1 MGTIAVVAKETLDAK
16 NLASLMYCFRDSLQE
31 HKESLNSL
39 NVYPVPDGDTGS
51 NMAATLNSVVSEI
64 ESLEENLELENII
77 DAISHGSLMGA
88 RGNSGVIISQILR
101 GFVSKIKNASRK
113 TIDANLFSE
122 ALSEAASA
130 AYEAVGNPVEG
141 TILTVVRETAEAAE
155 KAASE
160 KLSLLP
166 LAEIAREAAKRS
178 LDSTPEL
185 LPVLARAGV
194 VDAGGSGFLLMLDS
208 LLHIID
214 DRPMPEPEVVTAS
227 VDSLIL
233 DVHDETSNS
242 GTRYEVMYFLDAPD
256 DLIPD
261 FKKAWSEIGD
271 SIVVVGGENI
281 WNCHVHTNNIGAA
294 VEAGIS
300 IGKPYEIRVTDL
312 FEEIAGNYHDHDIA
326 DPVGCSVIAVA
337 NGDGIGEI
345 FRSLGATRIV
355 NGGQSMNPS
364 TADLLEAAEAT
375 ASEHVIILPNNSNIV
390 AVAEQVDSQTS
401 KTVRV
406 VGTHTVTEGFA
417 SLLGYD
423 PEATSDKN
431 QTGMLQASQMVE
443 SGEITTAVRNSTSE
457 IGEIK
462 KGNFL
467 GLQKGKVTVVA
478 ETIVEAT
485 NNLLKEMIRKNMF
498 SKWTEKEKEILL
510 MKRGRYVE
518 YYLLYDRGTKF
529 GLNSGGNSEAI
540 LMSMPPT
547 AEWE

>member
-1 MGTIAVVAKETLDAK
+1 MTTIAVVAKETLDAK

-51 NMAATLNSVVSEI
+51 NMAATLNAVVSEI
-64 ESLEENLELENII
+64 ESLEENIEMEKII
-77 DAISHGSLMGA
+77 NAISHGSLMGA

-101 GFVSKIKNASRK
+101 GFVAKIKTAGLE
-113 TIDANLFSE
+113 TIDAGLFSE
-122 ALSEAASA
+122 ALSESASA

-141 TILTVVRETAEAAE
+141 TILTVVREAAEATE
-155 KAASE
+155 KAVPS
-160 KLSLLP
+160 KFDLLSLG
-166 LAEIAREAAKRS
+166 EIAREAAKHS

-208 LLHIID
+208 LLHVID
-214 DRPMPEPEVVTAS
+214 GRPMPEPEVVTVS
-227 VDSLIL
+227 VDSLVL
-233 DVHDETSNS
+233 DVHDDMSS
-242 GTRYEVMYFLDAPD
+242 SATRYEVMYFLEAPD

-300 IGKPYEIRVTDL
+300 VGKPYEIRVTDL
-312 FEEIAGNYHDHDIA
+312 FEEIADNHYDHDIA

-337 NGDGIGEI
+337 NGAGIGEI

-355 NGGQSMNPS
+355 SGGQSMNPS

-390 AVAEQVDSQTS
+390 AVAEQVNSQTS

-406 VGTHTVTEGFA
+406 VETHTVTEGFA

-423 PEATSDKN
+423 PEATSEKN
-431 QTGMLQASQMVE
+431 QTGMSEASQMVE
-443 SGEITTAVRNSTSE
+443 SGEVTTAVRDSTSE

-478 ETIVEAT
+478 ENIVEAAT
-485 NNLLKEMIRKNMF
+485 ALLKKMIIDEHEIVTLISGEDSNEEE
-498 SKWTEKEKEILL
+498 TDEILAWINAEHEDL
-510 MKRGRYVE
+510 EVE
-518 YYLLYDRGTKF
+518 VHEGGQPLYPYYIGI
-529 GLNSGGNSEAI
+529 E
-540 LMSMPPT
+540 
-547 AEWE
+547 

>member
-1 MGTIAVVAKETLDAK
+1 MCTIAVVAKETLDAK

-423 PEATSDKN
+423 PEATSEKN

-443 SGEITTAVRNSTSE
+443 SGEITTAVRDSTSE

-485 NNLLKEMIRKNMF
+485 NNLLKEMISDEHEIVTLVSGEDSNK
-498 SKWTEKEKEILL
+498 KETDEIVAWVNAEYEELE
-510 MKRGRYVE
+510 VE
-518 YYLLYDRGTKF
+518 VHEGGQPLYPYYIGI
-529 GLNSGGNSEAI
+529 E
-540 LMSMPPT
+540 
-547 AEWE
+547 

>member
-1 MGTIAVVAKETLDAK
+1 MALETLDPK
-16 NLASLMYCFRDSLQE
+16 NLANLMHCFRDALQD

-64 ESLEENLELENII
+64 NSLEENPELENII
-77 DAISHGSLMGA
+77 EAISHGSLMGA

-101 GFVSKIKNASRK
+101 GFVSEIKSASRE

-122 ALSEAASA
+122 ALSAAAAA

-155 KAASE
+155 KAVSGE
-160 KLSLLP
+160 SSLLP
-166 LAEIAREAAKRS
+166 VAEIAREAAKRS

-194 VDAGGSGFLLMLDS
+194 VDAGGSGFLLMMDS
-208 LLHIID
+208 LLHVID
-214 DRPMPEPEVVTAS
+214 DRPMPEPEAVTVS
-227 VDSLIL
+227 VDALIL
-233 DVHDETSNS
+233 DVHDETSNN
-242 GTRYEVMYFLDAPD
+242 GTRYEVMYFLEAPD
-256 DLIPD
+256 DSIPD

-300 IGKPYEIRVTDL
+300 VGKPYDIRVTDL
-312 FEEIAGNYHDHDIA
+312 FEEVAENHHDHEIA

-355 NGGQSMNPS
+355 HGGQSMNPS

-423 PEATSDKN
+423 PEATSEKN
-431 QTGMLQASQMVE
+431 QTGMSQASQTVE
-443 SGEITTAVRNSTSE
+443 SGEITTAVRESTSE

-462 KGNFL
+462 KGDFL
-467 GLQKGKVTVVA
+467 GLQKGKVTVIA
-478 ETIVEAT
+478 ATIVEAT
-485 NNLLKEMIRKNMF
+485 NNLLKEMISNEHEIVTLVAGED
-498 SKWTEKEKEILL
+498 SNEKETDEIVAWVNAEYEELE
-510 MKRGRYVE
+510 VE
-518 YYLLYDRGTKF
+518 VHEGGQPLYPYYIGI
-529 GLNSGGNSEAI
+529 E
-540 LMSMPPT
+540 
-547 AEWE
+547 

>member
-1 MGTIAVVAKETLDAK
+1 MGTIAVVVKETLDAK

-166 LAEIAREAAKRS
+166 LAEIAREAANRS

-485 NNLLKEMIRKNMF
+485 NNLLKEMISDEHEIVTLVSGEDSNK
-498 SKWTEKEKEILL
+498 KETDEI
-510 MKRGRYVE
+510 VAWV
-518 YYLLYDRGTKF
+518 
-529 GLNSGGNSEAI
+529 NSEYEELEVEVHEGGQPLYPYYI
-540 LMSMPPT
+540 GI
-547 AEWE
+547 E

>member
-1 MGTIAVVAKETLDAK
+1 MGTIAVMALETLDSK
-16 NLASLMYCFRDSLQE
+16 SLANLMYCFSDALQG

-51 NMAATLNSVVSEI
+51 NMAATLSSVVSEI
-64 ESLEENLELENII
+64 NSLEENPALENII
-77 DAISHGSLMGA
+77 EAISHGSLMGA

-101 GFVSKIKNASRK
+101 GFVSEIKSASK
-113 TIDANLFSE
+113 KDIDATLFSK
-122 ALSEAASA
+122 ALSAAASA

-141 TILTVVRETAEAAE
+141 TILTVVRETAEATE
-155 KAASE
+155 KAVSE
-160 KLSLLP
+160 EHALLQV
-166 LAEIAREAAKRS
+166 AEIAREAAKRS

-214 DRPMPEPEVVTAS
+214 DRLMPEPEVVTVSA
-227 VDSLIL
+227 DSLIL
-233 DVHDETSNS
+233 DTHDDMSNS
-242 GTRYEVMYFLDAPD
+242 GTRYEVMYFLEAPD
-256 DLIPD
+256 DSMPD

-300 IGKPYEIRVTDL
+300 VGKPYDIRVTDL
-312 FEEIAGNYHDHDIA
+312 FEEVAENHHDHDIA

-337 NGDGIGEI
+337 NGDGIGQI
-345 FRSLGATRIV
+345 FRSLGATLIV
-355 NGGQSMNPS
+355 SGGQSMNPS
-364 TADLLEAAEAT
+364 TADLLKAVEAT

-423 PEATSDKN
+423 PEATSEKN
-431 QTGMLQASQMVE
+431 QTGMFQASQMVE
-443 SGEITTAVRNSTSE
+443 SGEITTAVRESKSE

-462 KGNFL
+462 KGDFL
-467 GLQKGKVTVVA
+467 GLQKGKVTVIA
-478 ETIVEAT
+478 ETIVEAAK
-485 NNLLKEMIRKNMF
+485 NLLNEMIDDEHEIVTLVAGEDSN
-498 SKWTEKEKEILL
+498 EKETDQIVAWVSAEHEELE
-510 MKRGRYVE
+510 VE
-518 YYLLYDRGTKF
+518 VHEGGQPLYHYYIGI
-529 GLNSGGNSEAI
+529 E
-540 LMSMPPT
+540 
-547 AEWE
+547 

>member
-155 KAASE
+155 KATSE

-423 PEATSDKN
+423 PEATSEKN

-485 NNLLKEMIRKNMF
+485 NNLLKEMISDEHEIVTLVSGEDSNK
-498 SKWTEKEKEILL
+498 KETDEIVAWVNAEYEELE
-510 MKRGRYVE
+510 VE
-518 YYLLYDRGTKF
+518 VHEGGQPLYPYYIGI
-529 GLNSGGNSEAI
+529 E
-540 LMSMPPT
+540 
-547 AEWE
+547 

>member
-1 MGTIAVVAKETLDAK
+1 MGTIAVVVKETLDAK

-101 GFVSKIKNASRK
+101 GFVSKIKNSSRK

-423 PEATSDKN
+423 PEATSEKN

-485 NNLLKEMIRKNMF
+485 NNLLKEMISDEHEIVTLVSGEDSIK
-498 SKWTEKEKEILL
+498 KETDEIVAWVNAEYEELE
-510 MKRGRYVE
+510 VE
-518 YYLLYDRGTKF
+518 VHEGGQPLYPYYIGI
-529 GLNSGGNSEAI
+529 E
-540 LMSMPPT
+540 
-547 AEWE
+547 

>member
-1 MGTIAVVAKETLDAK
+1 MGTIAVVVKETLDAK

-401 KTVRV
+401 KTVCV

-485 NNLLKEMIRKNMF
+485 NNLLKEMISDEHEIVTLVSGEDSNK
-498 SKWTEKEKEILL
+498 KETDEIVAWVNAEYEELE
-510 MKRGRYVE
+510 VE
-518 YYLLYDRGTKF
+518 VHEGGQPLYPYYIGI
-529 GLNSGGNSEAI
+529 E
-540 LMSMPPT
+540 
-547 AEWE
+547 

>member
-1 MGTIAVVAKETLDAK
+1 MALETLDSK
-16 NLASLMYCFRDSLQE
+16 NLANLMYCFRDALQD

-51 NMAATLNSVVSEI
+51 NMVATLNSVVSEI
-64 ESLEENLELENII
+64 ESLEENPELENII
-77 DAISHGSLMGA
+77 EAISHGSLMGA
-88 RGNSGVIISQILR
+88 RGNSGVIVSQILR

-122 ALSEAASA
+122 ALSAASSA

-160 KLSLLP
+160 ESDLLP
-166 LAEIAREAAKRS
+166 VAEIAREAAKHS

-194 VDAGGSGFLLMLDS
+194 VDAGGSGFLLMMDS
-208 LLHIID
+208 LLHVID
-214 DRPMPEPEVVTAS
+214 DRPMPEPEVVTVS

-242 GTRYEVMYFLDAPD
+242 GTRYEVMYFLEAPD

-300 IGKPYEIRVTDL
+300 VGKPYEIRVTDL
-312 FEEIAGNYHDHDIA
+312 FEEVAENHHDHDVA

-355 NGGQSMNPS
+355 KGGQSMNPS

-390 AVAEQVDSQTS
+390 AVAEQVDLQTS

-431 QTGMLQASQMVE
+431 QTGMSQASQMVE
-443 SGEITTAVRNSTSE
+443 SGEITTAVRESTTE

-462 KGNFL
+462 KGDFL
-467 GLQKGKVTVVA
+467 GLQKGKVTVIA

-485 NNLLKEMIRKNMF
+485 KNLLKEMISDEHEIVTLVTGEDSNQ
-498 SKWTEKEKEILL
+498 KETDEITAWVDAE
-510 MKRGRYVE
+510 YEVIEVE
-518 YYLLYDRGTKF
+518 VHAGGQPLYPYYIGI
-529 GLNSGGNSEAI
+529 E
-540 LMSMPPT
+540 
-547 AEWE
+547 

>member
-1 MGTIAVVAKETLDAK
+1 MALETLDPK
-16 NLASLMYCFRDSLQE
+16 NLANLMHCFRDALQD
-31 HKESLNSL
+31 HKENLNSL

-64 ESLEENLELENII
+64 NSLEENAELENII
-77 DAISHGSLMGA
+77 EAISHGSLMGA

-101 GFVSKIKNASRK
+101 GFVSEIKSASRE

-122 ALSEAASA
+122 ALSAAAAA

-141 TILTVVRETAEAAE
+141 TILTVVRETAEATE
-155 KAASE
+155 KAVSE
-160 KLSLLP
+160 EHAFLQV
-166 LAEIAREAAKRS
+166 AEIAREAAKRS

-214 DRPMPEPEVVTAS
+214 DRLMPEPEVVTVSA
-227 VDSLIL
+227 DSLIL
-233 DVHDETSNS
+233 DTHDEMSNS
-242 GTRYEVMYFLDAPD
+242 GTRYEVMYFLEAPD
-256 DLIPD
+256 DSIPD

-300 IGKPYEIRVTDL
+300 VGKPYDIRVTDL
-312 FEEIAGNYHDHDIA
+312 FEEVAENHHDHDIV

-337 NGDGIGEI
+337 NGDGIGQI
-345 FRSLGATRIV
+345 FRSLGATLIV
-355 NGGQSMNPS
+355 SGGQSMNPS
-364 TADLLEAAEAT
+364 TADLLKAVEAT

-431 QTGMLQASQMVE
+431 QTGMVQASQMVE
-443 SGEITTAVRNSTSE
+443 SGEITTAVRESTSE

-462 KGNFL
+462 KGDFL
-467 GLQKGKVTVVA
+467 GLQKGKVTVIA
-478 ETIVEAT
+478 ETIVEAAK
-485 NNLLKEMIRKNMF
+485 NLLNEMIDDEHEIVTLVAGEDSN
-498 SKWTEKEKEILL
+498 EKETDQIVAWVSAEHEELE
-510 MKRGRYVE
+510 VE
-518 YYLLYDRGTKF
+518 VHEGGQPLYHYYIGI
-529 GLNSGGNSEAI
+529 E
-540 LMSMPPT
+540 
-547 AEWE
+547 

>member
-485 NNLLKEMIRKNMF
+485 NNLLKEMISDEHEIVTLVSGEDSNK
-498 SKWTEKEKEILL
+498 KETDEIVAL
-510 MKRGRYVE
+510 V
-518 YYLLYDRGTKF
+518 
-529 GLNSGGNSEAI
+529 NSEYEELEVEVHEGGQPLYPYYI
-540 LMSMPPT
+540 GI
-547 AEWE
+547 E

>member
-1 MGTIAVVAKETLDAK
+1 MTTIAVVAKETLDAK

-51 NMAATLNSVVSEI
+51 NMAATLNAVVSEI
-64 ESLEENLELENII
+64 ESLEENIEMEKII
-77 DAISHGSLMGA
+77 NAISHGSLMGA

-101 GFVSKIKNASRK
+101 GFVAKIKTAGLE
-113 TIDANLFSE
+113 TIDAGLFSE
-122 ALSEAASA
+122 ALSESASA

-141 TILTVVRETAEAAE
+141 TILTVVREAAEATE
-155 KAASE
+155 KAVPS
-160 KLSLLP
+160 KFDLLSLG
-166 LAEIAREAAKRS
+166 EIAREAAKHS

-208 LLHIID
+208 LLHVID
-214 DRPMPEPEVVTAS
+214 GRPMPEPEVVTVS
-227 VDSLIL
+227 VDSLVL
-233 DVHDETSNS
+233 DVHDDMSS
-242 GTRYEVMYFLDAPD
+242 SATRYEVMYFLEAPD

-300 IGKPYEIRVTDL
+300 VGKPYEIRVTDL
-312 FEEIAGNYHDHDIA
+312 FEEIADNHYDHDIA

-337 NGDGIGEI
+337 NGSGIGEI

-355 NGGQSMNPS
+355 SGGQSMNPS

-390 AVAEQVDSQTS
+390 AVAEQVNSQTS

-406 VGTHTVTEGFA
+406 VETHTVTEGFA

-423 PEATSDKN
+423 PEATSEKN
-431 QTGMLQASQMVE
+431 QTGMSEASQMVE
-443 SGEITTAVRNSTSE
+443 SGEVTTAVRDSTSE

-478 ETIVEAT
+478 ENIVEAAT
-485 NNLLKEMIRKNMF
+485 ALLKKMIIDEHEIVTLISGEDSNEEE
-498 SKWTEKEKEILL
+498 TDEILAWINAEHEDL
-510 MKRGRYVE
+510 EVE
-518 YYLLYDRGTKF
+518 VHEGGQPLYPYYIGI
-529 GLNSGGNSEAI
+529 E
-540 LMSMPPT
+540 
-547 AEWE
+547 

>member
-1 MGTIAVVAKETLDAK
+1 MGTIAVMALETLDSK
-16 NLASLMYCFRDSLQE
+16 SLANLMYCFSDALQG

-51 NMAATLNSVVSEI
+51 NMAATLSSVVSEI
-64 ESLEENLELENII
+64 NSLEENPALENII
-77 DAISHGSLMGA
+77 EAISHGSLMGA

-101 GFVSKIKNASRK
+101 GFVSEIKSASK
-113 TIDANLFSE
+113 KDIDATLFSR
-122 ALSEAASA
+122 ALSAAASA

-141 TILTVVRETAEAAE
+141 TILTVVRETAEATE
-155 KAASE
+155 KAVSE
-160 KLSLLP
+160 EHALLQV
-166 LAEIAREAAKRS
+166 AEIAREAAKRS

-214 DRPMPEPEVVTAS
+214 DRLMPEPEVVTVSA
-227 VDSLIL
+227 DSLIL
-233 DVHDETSNS
+233 DTHDDMSNS
-242 GTRYEVMYFLDAPD
+242 GTRYEVMYFLEAPD
-256 DLIPD
+256 DSMPD

-300 IGKPYEIRVTDL
+300 VGKPYDIRVTDL
-312 FEEIAGNYHDHDIA
+312 FEEVAENHHDHDIA

-337 NGDGIGEI
+337 NGDGIGQI
-345 FRSLGATRIV
+345 FRSLGATLIV
-355 NGGQSMNPS
+355 SGGQSMNPS
-364 TADLLEAAEAT
+364 TADLLKAVEAT
-375 ASEHVIILPNNSNIV
+375 VSEHVIILPNNSNIV

-423 PEATSDKN
+423 PEATSEKN
-431 QTGMLQASQMVE
+431 QTGMFQASQMVE
-443 SGEITTAVRNSTSE
+443 SGEITTAVRESKSE

-462 KGNFL
+462 KGDFL
-467 GLQKGKVTVVA
+467 GLQKGKVTVIA
-478 ETIVEAT
+478 ETIVEAAK
-485 NNLLKEMIRKNMF
+485 NLLNEMIDDEHEIVTLVAGEDSN
-498 SKWTEKEKEILL
+498 EKETDQIVAWVSAEHEELE
-510 MKRGRYVE
+510 VE
-518 YYLLYDRGTKF
+518 VHEGGQPLYHYYIGI
-529 GLNSGGNSEAI
+529 E
-540 LMSMPPT
+540 
-547 AEWE
+547 

>member
-1 MGTIAVVAKETLDAK
+1 MGTIAVVVKETLDAK

-155 KAASE
+155 KAVSE

-443 SGEITTAVRNSTSE
+443 SGEITTAVRDSTSE

-485 NNLLKEMIRKNMF
+485 NNLLKEMISDEHEIVTLVSGEDSNK
-498 SKWTEKEKEILL
+498 KETDEIVAWVNAEYEELE
-510 MKRGRYVE
+510 VE
-518 YYLLYDRGTKF
+518 VHEGGQPLYPYYIGI
-529 GLNSGGNSEAI
+529 E
-540 LMSMPPT
+540 
-547 AEWE
+547 

>member
-485 NNLLKEMIRKNMF
+485 NNLLKEMISDEHEIVTLVSGEDSNK
-498 SKWTEKEKEILL
+498 KETDEIVAWVNAEYEELE
-510 MKRGRYVE
+510 VE
-518 YYLLYDRGTKF
+518 VHEGGQPLYPYYIGI
-529 GLNSGGNSEAI
+529 E
-540 LMSMPPT
+540 
-547 AEWE
+547 

>member
-64 ESLEENLELENII
+64 ESLEGNLELENII

-423 PEATSDKN
+423 PEATSEKN

-485 NNLLKEMIRKNMF
+485 NNLLKEMISDEHEIVTLVSGEDSNK
-498 SKWTEKEKEILL
+498 KETDEI
-510 MKRGRYVE
+510 VAWV
-518 YYLLYDRGTKF
+518 
-529 GLNSGGNSEAI
+529 NSEYEELEVEVHEGGQPLYPYYI
-540 LMSMPPT
+540 GI
-547 AEWE
+547 E

>member
-1 MGTIAVVAKETLDAK
+1 VGTIAVVAIENLDANNIAK
-16 NLASLMYCFRDSLQE
+16 LMYCFRDALQE

-51 NMAATLNSVVSEI
+51 NMTATLNSVVSEI
-64 ESLEENLELENII
+64 ESLEDPEFENII
-77 DAISHGSLMGA
+77 EAISHGSLMGA

-101 GFVSKIKNASRK
+101 GFVSEIKNASKK
-113 TIDANLFSE
+113 TIDANLFSD
-122 ALSEAASA
+122 ALRAAASA

-155 KAASE
+155 K
-160 KLSLLP
+160 SLLEHSN
-166 LAEIAREAAKRS
+166 LLMVAETAREAAKRS
-178 LDSTPEL
+178 LDSTPDL

-208 LLHIID
+208 LLHVID
-214 DRPMPEPEVVTAS
+214 DRPMPEPEIVKAS

-233 DVHDETSNS
+233 DIHDDTTNS

-256 DLIPD
+256 DLIPG

-300 IGKPYEIRVTDL
+300 IGKPHDIRVTDL
-312 FEEIAGNYHDHDIA
+312 FEEIAENHHEQDHA
-326 DPVGCSVIAVA
+326 DPIGCSVIAVS
-337 NGDGIGEI
+337 NGDGIGDI
-345 FRSLGATRIV
+345 FRSLGATRVV

-364 TADLLEAAEAT
+364 TADLLEAVEAI

-401 KTVRV
+401 KTIRV
-406 VGTHTVTEGFA
+406 VETHTVTEGFA

-423 PEATSDKN
+423 PEGTSDKN
-431 QTGMLQASQMVE
+431 QTDMTQFSQMVE
-443 SGEITTAVRNSTSE
+443 SGEITTAVRESASDV
-457 IGEIK
+457 GQIK
-462 KGNFL
+462 KGDFL
-467 GLQKGKVTVVA
+467 GLRKGKVTVIA

-485 NNLLKEMIRKNMF
+485 RNLLKEMISDDHEIITLVAGRDSNK
-498 SKWTEKEKEILL
+498 KETDEVVAWVSNEYEALE
-510 MKRGRYVE
+510 VE
-518 YYLLYDRGTKF
+518 VHEGGQPLYQYYIGI
-529 GLNSGGNSEAI
+529 E
-540 LMSMPPT
+540 
-547 AEWE
+547 

>member
-1 MGTIAVVAKETLDAK
+1 MALETLDSK
-16 NLASLMYCFRDSLQE
+16 NLANLMYCFRDALQD

-51 NMAATLNSVVSEI
+51 NMVATLNSVVSEI
-64 ESLEENLELENII
+64 ESLEENPELENII
-77 DAISHGSLMGA
+77 EAISHGSLMGA
-88 RGNSGVIISQILR
+88 RGNSGVIVSQILR
-101 GFVSKIKNASRK
+101 GFVSKIKSASRK

-122 ALSEAASA
+122 ALSAASSA

-160 KLSLLP
+160 ESDLLP
-166 LAEIAREAAKRS
+166 VAEIAREAAKHS

-194 VDAGGSGFLLMLDS
+194 VDAGGSGFLLMMDS
-208 LLHIID
+208 LLHVID
-214 DRPMPEPEVVTAS
+214 DRPMPEPEVVTVS

-242 GTRYEVMYFLDAPD
+242 GTRYEVMYFLEAPD

-300 IGKPYEIRVTDL
+300 VGKPYEIRVTDL
-312 FEEIAGNYHDHDIA
+312 FEEVAENQHDHDVA

-355 NGGQSMNPS
+355 KGGQSMNPS
-364 TADLLEAAEAT
+364 TADLLEATEAT

-390 AVAEQVDSQTS
+390 AVAEQVDLQTS

-431 QTGMLQASQMVE
+431 QTGMSQAAQMVE
-443 SGEITTAVRNSTSE
+443 SGEITTAVRESTTE

-462 KGNFL
+462 KGDFL
-467 GLQKGKVTVVA
+467 GLQKGKVTVIA

-485 NNLLKEMIRKNMF
+485 KNLLKEMISDEHEIVTLVTGEDSNQ
-498 SKWTEKEKEILL
+498 KETDEITAWVDAE
-510 MKRGRYVE
+510 YEVIEVE
-518 YYLLYDRGTKF
+518 VHAGGQPLYPYYIGI
-529 GLNSGGNSEAI
+529 E
-540 LMSMPPT
+540 
-547 AEWE
+547 

>member
-1 MGTIAVVAKETLDAK
+1 MGTIAVVVKETLDAK

-337 NGDGIGEI
+337 NGAGIGEI

-485 NNLLKEMIRKNMF
+485 NNLLKEMISDEHEIVTLVSGEDSIK
-498 SKWTEKEKEILL
+498 KETDEIVAWVNAEYEELE
-510 MKRGRYVE
+510 VE
-518 YYLLYDRGTKF
+518 VHEGGQPLYPYYIGI
-529 GLNSGGNSEAI
+529 E
-540 LMSMPPT
+540 
-547 AEWE
+547 

>member
-1 MGTIAVVAKETLDAK
+1 MGTIAVVAIENLDANNIAK
-16 NLASLMYCFRDSLQE
+16 LMYCFRDALQE

-51 NMAATLNSVVSEI
+51 NMTATLNSVVSEI
-64 ESLEENLELENII
+64 ESLEDPEFENII
-77 DAISHGSLMGA
+77 EAISHGSLMGA

-101 GFVSKIKNASRK
+101 GFVSEIKNASKK
-113 TIDANLFSE
+113 TIDANLFSD
-122 ALSEAASA
+122 ALRAAASA

-155 KAASE
+155 K
-160 KLSLLP
+160 SLLEHSN
-166 LAEIAREAAKRS
+166 LLMVAETAREAAKRS
-178 LDSTPEL
+178 LDSTPDL

-208 LLHIID
+208 LLHVID
-214 DRPMPEPEVVTAS
+214 DRPMPEPEIVKAS

-233 DVHDETSNS
+233 DIHDDTTNS

-256 DLIPD
+256 DLIPG

-300 IGKPYEIRVTDL
+300 IGKPHDIRVTDL
-312 FEEIAGNYHDHDIA
+312 FEEIAENHHEQDHA
-326 DPVGCSVIAVA
+326 DPIECSVIAVS
-337 NGDGIGEI
+337 NGDGIGDI
-345 FRSLGATRIV
+345 FRSLGATRVV

-364 TADLLEAAEAT
+364 TADLLEAVEAI

-401 KTVRV
+401 KTIRV
-406 VGTHTVTEGFA
+406 VETHTVTEGFA

-423 PEATSDKN
+423 PEGTSDKN
-431 QTGMLQASQMVE
+431 QTDMTQFSQMVE
-443 SGEITTAVRNSTSE
+443 SGEITTAVRESASDV
-457 IGEIK
+457 GQIK
-462 KGNFL
+462 KGDFL
-467 GLQKGKVTVVA
+467 GLRKGKVTVIA

-485 NNLLKEMIRKNMF
+485 RNLLKEMISDDHEIITLVAGRDSNK
-498 SKWTEKEKEILL
+498 KETDEVVAWVSNEYEALE
-510 MKRGRYVE
+510 VE
-518 YYLLYDRGTKF
+518 VHEGGQPLYQYYIGI
-529 GLNSGGNSEAI
+529 E
-540 LMSMPPT
+540 
-547 AEWE
+547 

>member
-1 MGTIAVVAKETLDAK
+1 MGTIAVVAIENLDANNIAK
-16 NLASLMYCFRDSLQE
+16 LMYCFRDALQE

-51 NMAATLNSVVSEI
+51 NMTATLNSVVSEI
-64 ESLEENLELENII
+64 ESLEDPEFENII
-77 DAISHGSLMGA
+77 EAISHGSLMGA

-101 GFVSKIKNASRK
+101 GFVSEIKNASKK
-113 TIDANLFSE
+113 TIDANLFSD
-122 ALSEAASA
+122 ALRAAASA

-155 KAASE
+155 K
-160 KLSLLP
+160 SLLEHSN
-166 LAEIAREAAKRS
+166 LLLVAETAREAAKRS
-178 LDSTPEL
+178 LDSTPDL

-208 LLHIID
+208 LLHVID
-214 DRPMPEPEVVTAS
+214 DRPMPEPEIVKAS

-233 DVHDETSNS
+233 DIHDDTTNS

-256 DLIPD
+256 DLIPG

-300 IGKPYEIRVTDL
+300 IGKPHDIRVTDL
-312 FEEIAGNYHDHDIA
+312 FEEIAENHHEQDHE
-326 DPVGCSVIAVA
+326 DPIGCSVIAVS
-337 NGDGIGEI
+337 NGDGIGDI
-345 FRSLGATRIV
+345 FRSLGATRVV

-364 TADLLEAAEAT
+364 TADLLEAVEAI

-401 KTVRV
+401 KTIRV
-406 VGTHTVTEGFA
+406 VETHTVTEGFA

-423 PEATSDKN
+423 PEGTSDKN
-431 QTGMLQASQMVE
+431 QTDMTQFSQMVE
-443 SGEITTAVRNSTSE
+443 SGEITTAVRESASDV
-457 IGEIK
+457 GQIK
-462 KGNFL
+462 KGDFL
-467 GLQKGKVTVVA
+467 GLRKGKVTVIA

-485 NNLLKEMIRKNMF
+485 RNLLKEMISDDHEIITLVAGRDSNK
-498 SKWTEKEKEILL
+498 KETDEVVAWVSNEYEALE
-510 MKRGRYVE
+510 VE
-518 YYLLYDRGTKF
+518 VHEGGQPLYQYYIGI
-529 GLNSGGNSEAI
+529 E
-540 LMSMPPT
+540 
-547 AEWE
+547 

>member
-1 MGTIAVVAKETLDAK
+1 MALETLDSK
-16 NLASLMYCFRDSLQE
+16 NLANLMYCFRDALQD

-51 NMAATLNSVVSEI
+51 NMVATLNSVVSEI
-64 ESLEENLELENII
+64 ESLEENPELENII
-77 DAISHGSLMGA
+77 EAISHGSLMGA
-88 RGNSGVIISQILR
+88 RGNSGVIVSQILR
-101 GFVSKIKNASRK
+101 GFVSKIKFASRK

-122 ALSEAASA
+122 ALSAASSA

-160 KLSLLP
+160 ESDLLP
-166 LAEIAREAAKRS
+166 VAEIAREAAKHS

-194 VDAGGSGFLLMLDS
+194 VDAGGSGFLLMMDS
-208 LLHIID
+208 LLHVID
-214 DRPMPEPEVVTAS
+214 DRPMPEPEVVTVS

-242 GTRYEVMYFLDAPD
+242 GTRYEVMYFLEAPD

-300 IGKPYEIRVTDL
+300 VGKPYEIRVTDL
-312 FEEIAGNYHDHDIA
+312 FEEVAENQHDHDVA

-355 NGGQSMNPS
+355 KGGQSMNQS
-364 TADLLEAAEAT
+364 TADLLKAAETT

-390 AVAEQVDSQTS
+390 AVAEQVDLQTS

-431 QTGMLQASQMVE
+431 QTGMSQASQMVE
-443 SGEITTAVRNSTSE
+443 SGEITTAVRESTTE

-462 KGNFL
+462 KGDFL
-467 GLQKGKVTVVA
+467 GLQKGKVTVIA

-485 NNLLKEMIRKNMF
+485 KNLLKEMISDEHEIVTLVTGEDSNQ
-498 SKWTEKEKEILL
+498 KETDEITAWVDAE
-510 MKRGRYVE
+510 YEVIEVE
-518 YYLLYDRGTKF
+518 VHAGGQPLYPYYIGI
-529 GLNSGGNSEAI
+529 E
-540 LMSMPPT
+540 
-547 AEWE
+547 

>member
-1 MGTIAVVAKETLDAK
+1 MGTIAVVAIENLDADNIAK
-16 NLASLMYCFRDSLQE
+16 LMYCFRDALQE

-51 NMAATLNSVVSEI
+51 NMTATLNSVVSEI
-64 ESLEENLELENII
+64 ESLEDPEFENII
-77 DAISHGSLMGA
+77 EAISHGSLMGA

-101 GFVSKIKNASRK
+101 GFVSEIKNASKK
-113 TIDANLFSE
+113 TIDANLFSD
-122 ALSEAASA
+122 ALRAAASA

-155 KAASE
+155 K
-160 KLSLLP
+160 SLLEHSN
-166 LAEIAREAAKRS
+166 LLMVAETAREAAKRS
-178 LDSTPEL
+178 LDSTPDL

-208 LLHIID
+208 LLHVID
-214 DRPMPEPEVVTAS
+214 DRPMPEPEIVKAS

-233 DVHDETSNS
+233 DIHDDTTNS

-256 DLIPD
+256 DLIPG

-300 IGKPYEIRVTDL
+300 IGKPHDIRVTDL
-312 FEEIAGNYHDHDIA
+312 FEEIAENHHEQDHA
-326 DPVGCSVIAVA
+326 DPIGCSVIAVS
-337 NGDGIGEI
+337 NGDGIGDI
-345 FRSLGATRIV
+345 FRSLGATRVV

-364 TADLLEAAEAT
+364 TADLLEAVEAI

-401 KTVRV
+401 KTIRV
-406 VGTHTVTEGFA
+406 VETHTVTEGFA

-423 PEATSDKN
+423 PEGTSDKN
-431 QTGMLQASQMVE
+431 QTDMTQFSQMVE
-443 SGEITTAVRNSTSE
+443 SGEITTAVRESASDV
-457 IGEIK
+457 GQIK
-462 KGNFL
+462 KGDFL
-467 GLQKGKVTVVA
+467 GLRKGKVTVIA

-485 NNLLKEMIRKNMF
+485 RNLLKEMISDDHEIITLVAGRDSNK
-498 SKWTEKEKEILL
+498 KETDEVVAWVSNEYEALE
-510 MKRGRYVE
+510 VE
-518 YYLLYDRGTKF
+518 VHEGGQPLYQYYIGI
-529 GLNSGGNSEAI
+529 E
-540 LMSMPPT
+540 
-547 AEWE
+547 

>member
-1 MGTIAVVAKETLDAK
+1 MALETLDPK
-16 NLASLMYCFRDSLQE
+16 NLANLMHCFRDALQD

-64 ESLEENLELENII
+64 NSLEENAELENII
-77 DAISHGSLMGA
+77 EAISHGSLMGA

-101 GFVSKIKNASRK
+101 GFVSEIKSASRE

-122 ALSEAASA
+122 ALSAAAAA

-155 KAASE
+155 KAVSE
-160 KLSLLP
+160 KFSLLP
-166 LAEIAREAAKRS
+166 VAEIAREAAKRS

-194 VDAGGSGFLLMLDS
+194 VDAGGSGFLLMMDS
-208 LLHIID
+208 LLHVID
-214 DRPMPEPEVVTAS
+214 DRPMPEPEAVTVS
-227 VDSLIL
+227 VDALIL
-233 DVHDETSNS
+233 DVHDETSNN
-242 GTRYEVMYFLDAPD
+242 GTRYEVMYFLEAPD
-256 DLIPD
+256 DSIPD

-300 IGKPYEIRVTDL
+300 VGRPYDIRVTDL
-312 FEEIAGNYHDHDIA
+312 FEEVAENYHDHEIA

-355 NGGQSMNPS
+355 HGGQSMNPS

-423 PEATSDKN
+423 PEATSEKN
-431 QTGMLQASQMVE
+431 QTGMSQASQTVE
-443 SGEITTAVRNSTSE
+443 SGEITTAVRESTSE

-462 KGNFL
+462 KGDFL
-467 GLQKGKVTVVA
+467 GLQKGKVTVIA
-478 ETIVEAT
+478 ATIVEAT
-485 NNLLKEMIRKNMF
+485 NNLLKEMISNEHEIVTLVAGED
-498 SKWTEKEKEILL
+498 SNEKETDEIVAWVNAEYEELE
-510 MKRGRYVE
+510 VE
-518 YYLLYDRGTKF
+518 VHEGGQPLYLYYIGI
-529 GLNSGGNSEAI
+529 E
-540 LMSMPPT
+540 
-547 AEWE
+547 

>member
-1 MGTIAVVAKETLDAK
+1 MATIAVVAIENLDAN
-16 NLASLMYCFRDSLQE
+16 NLAKLMYCFRDALQE

-51 NMAATLNSVVSEI
+51 NMTATLNSVVSEI
-64 ESLEENLELENII
+64 ESLEDPEFENII
-77 DAISHGSLMGA
+77 EAISHGSLMGA

-101 GFVSKIKNASRK
+101 GFVSEIKNASKK
-113 TIDANLFSE
+113 TIDANLFSD
-122 ALSEAASA
+122 ALTAAASA

-155 KAASE
+155 K
-160 KLSLLP
+160 SLLEHSN
-166 LAEIAREAAKRS
+166 LLLVAETAREAAKRS
-178 LDSTPEL
+178 LDSTPDL

-208 LLHIID
+208 LLHVID
-214 DRPMPEPEVVTAS
+214 DRPMPEPEIVKAS

-233 DVHDETSNS
+233 DIHDDTTNS

-256 DLIPD
+256 DLIPG

-300 IGKPYEIRVTDL
+300 IGKPHDIRVTDL
-312 FEEIAGNYHDHDIA
+312 FEEIAENHHEQDHA
-326 DPVGCSVIAVA
+326 DPIGCSVIAVS
-337 NGDGIGEI
+337 NGDGIGDI
-345 FRSLGATRIV
+345 FRSLGATRVV

-364 TADLLEAAEAT
+364 TADLLEAVEAI

-401 KTVRV
+401 KTIRV
-406 VGTHTVTEGFA
+406 VETHTVTEGFA

-423 PEATSDKN
+423 PEGTSDKN
-431 QTGMLQASQMVE
+431 QTDMTQFSQMVE
-443 SGEITTAVRNSTSE
+443 SGEITTAVRESASDV
-457 IGEIK
+457 GQIK
-462 KGNFL
+462 KGDFL
-467 GLQKGKVTVVA
+467 GLRKGKVTVIA

-485 NNLLKEMIRKNMF
+485 RNLLKEMISDDHEIITLVAGRDSNK
-498 SKWTEKEKEILL
+498 KETDEVVAWVSNEYEALE
-510 MKRGRYVE
+510 VE
-518 YYLLYDRGTKF
+518 VHEGGQPLYQYYIGI
-529 GLNSGGNSEAI
+529 E
-540 LMSMPPT
+540 
-547 AEWE
+547 

>member
-1 MGTIAVVAKETLDAK
+1 MGTIAVVVKETLDAK

-39 NVYPVPDGDTGS
+39 NVYPVPDGDPGS

-485 NNLLKEMIRKNMF
+485 NNLLKEMISDEHEIVTLVSGEDSIK
-498 SKWTEKEKEILL
+498 KETDEIVAWVNAEYEELE
-510 MKRGRYVE
+510 VE
-518 YYLLYDRGTKF
+518 VHEGGQPLYPYYIGI
-529 GLNSGGNSEAI
+529 E
-540 LMSMPPT
+540 
-547 AEWE
+547 

>member
-1 MGTIAVVAKETLDAK
+1 MALETLDSK
-16 NLASLMYCFRDSLQE
+16 NLANLMYCFRDALQD

-51 NMAATLNSVVSEI
+51 NMVATLNSVVSEI
-64 ESLEENLELENII
+64 EPLEENPELENII
-77 DAISHGSLMGA
+77 EAISHGSLMGA

-101 GFVSKIKNASRK
+101 GFVSEIKSASRK

-122 ALSEAASA
+122 ALSAASSA

-160 KLSLLP
+160 ESDLLP
-166 LAEIAREAAKRS
+166 VAEIAREAAKHS

-194 VDAGGSGFLLMLDS
+194 VDAGGSGFLLMMDS
-208 LLHIID
+208 LLHVID
-214 DRPMPEPEVVTAS
+214 DRPMPEPEVVTVS

-242 GTRYEVMYFLDAPD
+242 GTRYEVMYFLEAPD

-261 FKKAWSEIGD
+261 FKEAWSEIGD

-300 IGKPYEIRVTDL
+300 VGKPYEIRVTDL
-312 FEEIAGNYHDHDIA
+312 FEEVAENHHDHDVA

-337 NGDGIGEI
+337 NGNGIGEI

-355 NGGQSMNPS
+355 KGGQSMNPS
-364 TADLLEAAEAT
+364 TADLLEAVEAT
-375 ASEHVIILPNNSNIV
+375 ASEQVIILPNNSNIV
-390 AVAEQVDSQTS
+390 AVAEQVDLQTS

-431 QTGMLQASQMVE
+431 QTGMSQASQMVE
-443 SGEITTAVRNSTSE
+443 SGEITTAVRESTTE

-462 KGNFL
+462 KGDFL
-467 GLQKGKVTVVA
+467 GLQKGKVTVIA

-485 NNLLKEMIRKNMF
+485 KNLLKEMISDEHEIVTLVTGEESNQ
-498 SKWTEKEKEILL
+498 KETDEITAWVDAE
-510 MKRGRYVE
+510 YEVIEVE
-518 YYLLYDRGTKF
+518 VHAGGQPLYPYYIGI
-529 GLNSGGNSEAI
+529 E
-540 LMSMPPT
+540 
-547 AEWE
+547 

>member
-1 MGTIAVVAKETLDAK
+1 MTTIAVVVKKILDAK
-16 NLASLMYCFRDSLQE
+16 NLASLMYCFRDALQE

-51 NMAATLNSVVSEI
+51 NMAATLNAVVSEI
-64 ESLEENLELENII
+64 ESLEENIEMEKII
-77 DAISHGSLMGA
+77 NAISHGSLMGA

-101 GFVSKIKNASRK
+101 GFVAKIKTAGLE
-113 TIDANLFSE
+113 TIDAGLFSE
-122 ALSEAASA
+122 ALSESASA

-155 KAASE
+155 KAVSE
-160 KLSLLP
+160 ESGLLP
-166 LAEIAREAAKRS
+166 VVEIARAAAKHS

-185 LPVLARAGV
+185 LAVLARAGV

-208 LLHIID
+208 LLHVID
-214 DRPMPEPEVVTAS
+214 GRPMPEPEVVTVS
-227 VDSLIL
+227 VDSLVL
-233 DVHDETSNS
+233 DVHDDMSS
-242 GTRYEVMYFLDAPD
+242 SATRYEVMYFLEAPD

-300 IGKPYEIRVTDL
+300 VGKPYEIRVTDL
-312 FEEIAGNYHDHDIA
+312 FEEIADNHYDHDIA

-337 NGDGIGEI
+337 NGAGIGEI

-355 NGGQSMNPS
+355 SGGQSMNPS

-390 AVAEQVDSQTS
+390 AVAEQVNSQTS

-406 VGTHTVTEGFA
+406 VETHTITEGFA

-423 PEATSDKN
+423 PEATSEKN
-431 QTGMLQASQMVE
+431 QTGMSEASQIVE
-443 SGEITTAVRNSTSE
+443 SGEVTTAVRDSTSE
-457 IGEIK
+457 VGEIK

-478 ETIVEAT
+478 ENIVEAAT
-485 NNLLKEMIRKNMF
+485 ALLKKMIIDEHEIVTLISGEDSNEEE
-498 SKWTEKEKEILL
+498 TDEILAWINAEHEDL
-510 MKRGRYVE
+510 EVE
-518 YYLLYDRGTKF
+518 VHEGGQPLYPYYIGI
-529 GLNSGGNSEAI
+529 E
-540 LMSMPPT
+540 
-547 AEWE
+547 

>member
-1 MGTIAVVAKETLDAK
+1 MGTIAVVVKETLDAK

-261 FKKAWSEIGD
+261 FKKAWAEIGD

-423 PEATSDKN
+423 PEATSEKN

-443 SGEITTAVRNSTSE
+443 SGEITTAVRDSTSE

-485 NNLLKEMIRKNMF
+485 NNLLKEMISDEHEIVTLVSGEDSNK
-498 SKWTEKEKEILL
+498 KETDEIVAWVNAEYEELE
-510 MKRGRYVE
+510 VE
-518 YYLLYDRGTKF
+518 VHEGGQPLYPYYIGI
-529 GLNSGGNSEAI
+529 E
-540 LMSMPPT
+540 
-547 AEWE
+547 

>member
-1 MGTIAVVAKETLDAK
+1 MGTIAVVVKETLDAK

-271 SIVVVGGENI
+271 SIGVVGGENI

-423 PEATSDKN
+423 PEATSEKN

-485 NNLLKEMIRKNMF
+485 NNLLKEMISDEHEIVTLVSGEDSNK
-498 SKWTEKEKEILL
+498 KETDEIVAWVNAEYEELE
-510 MKRGRYVE
+510 VE
-518 YYLLYDRGTKF
+518 VHEGGQPLYPYYIGI
-529 GLNSGGNSEAI
+529 E
-540 LMSMPPT
+540 
-547 AEWE
+547 

>member
-1 MGTIAVVAKETLDAK
+1 MTTIAVVVKKILDAK
-16 NLASLMYCFRDSLQE
+16 NLASLMYCFRDALQE

-51 NMAATLNSVVSEI
+51 NMAATLNAVVSEI
-64 ESLEENLELENII
+64 ESLEENIEMEKII
-77 DAISHGSLMGA
+77 NAISHGSLMGA

-101 GFVSKIKNASRK
+101 GFVAKIKTAGLE
-113 TIDANLFSE
+113 TIDAGLFSE
-122 ALSEAASA
+122 ALSESASA

-141 TILTVVRETAEAAE
+141 TILTVVREAAEATE
-155 KAASE
+155 KAVPS
-160 KLSLLP
+160 KCDLLSLG
-166 LAEIAREAAKRS
+166 EIAREAAKHS

-208 LLHIID
+208 LLHVID
-214 DRPMPEPEVVTAS
+214 GRPMPEPEVVTVS
-227 VDSLIL
+227 VDSLVL
-233 DVHDETSNS
+233 DVHDDMSS
-242 GTRYEVMYFLDAPD
+242 SATRYEVMYFLEAPD

-300 IGKPYEIRVTDL
+300 VGKPYEIRVTDL
-312 FEEIAGNYHDHDIA
+312 FEEIADNHYDHDIA

-337 NGDGIGEI
+337 NGSGIGEI

-355 NGGQSMNPS
+355 SGGQSMNPS

-390 AVAEQVDSQTS
+390 AVAEQVNSQTS

-406 VGTHTVTEGFA
+406 VETHTVTEGFA

-423 PEATSDKN
+423 PEATSEKN
-431 QTGMLQASQMVE
+431 QTGMSEASQMVE
-443 SGEITTAVRNSTSE
+443 SGEVTTAVRDSTSE

-478 ETIVEAT
+478 ENIVEAAT
-485 NNLLKEMIRKNMF
+485 ALLKKMIIDEHEIVTLISGEDSNEEE
-498 SKWTEKEKEILL
+498 TDEILAWINAEHEDL
-510 MKRGRYVE
+510 EVE
-518 YYLLYDRGTKF
+518 VHEGGQPLYPYYIGI
-529 GLNSGGNSEAI
+529 E
-540 LMSMPPT
+540 
-547 AEWE
+547 

>member
-1 MGTIAVVAKETLDAK
+1 MGTIAVVVKETLDAK

-214 DRPMPEPEVVTAS
+214 DRPMPKPEVVTAS

-300 IGKPYEIRVTDL
+300 IGKPYEIRVTAL

-423 PEATSDKN
+423 PEATSEKN

-485 NNLLKEMIRKNMF
+485 NNLLKEMISDEHEIVTLVSGEDSNK
-498 SKWTEKEKEILL
+498 KETDEI
-510 MKRGRYVE
+510 VAWV
-518 YYLLYDRGTKF
+518 
-529 GLNSGGNSEAI
+529 NSEYEELEVEVHEGGQPLYPYYI
-540 LMSMPPT
+540 GI
-547 AEWE
+547 E

>member
-1 MGTIAVVAKETLDAK
+1 MGTIAVVVKETLDAK

-443 SGEITTAVRNSTSE
+443 SGEITTAGRDSTSE

-485 NNLLKEMIRKNMF
+485 NNLLKEMISDEHEIVTLVSGEDSNK
-498 SKWTEKEKEILL
+498 KETDEI
-510 MKRGRYVE
+510 VAWV
-518 YYLLYDRGTKF
+518 
-529 GLNSGGNSEAI
+529 NSEYEELEVEVHEGGQPLYPYYI
-540 LMSMPPT
+540 GI
-547 AEWE
+547 E

>member
-1 MGTIAVVAKETLDAK
+1 MTTIAVVAKETLDAK

-51 NMAATLNSVVSEI
+51 NMAATLNAVVSEI
-64 ESLEENLELENII
+64 ESLEENIEMEKII
-77 DAISHGSLMGA
+77 NAISHGSLMGA

-101 GFVSKIKNASRK
+101 GFVAKIKTAGLE
-113 TIDANLFSE
+113 TIDAGLFSE
-122 ALSEAASA
+122 ALSESASA

-141 TILTVVRETAEAAE
+141 TILTVVREAAEATE
-155 KAASE
+155 KAVPS
-160 KLSLLP
+160 KFDLLSLG
-166 LAEIAREAAKRS
+166 EIAREAAKHS

-208 LLHIID
+208 LLHVID
-214 DRPMPEPEVVTAS
+214 GRPMPEPEVVTVS
-227 VDSLIL
+227 VDSLVL
-233 DVHDETSNS
+233 DVHDDMSS
-242 GTRYEVMYFLDAPD
+242 SATRYEVMYFLEAPD
-256 DLIPD
+256 ELIPD

-300 IGKPYEIRVTDL
+300 VGKPYEIRVTDL
-312 FEEIAGNYHDHDIA
+312 FEEIADNHYDHDIA

-337 NGDGIGEI
+337 NGSGIGEI

-355 NGGQSMNPS
+355 SGGQSMNPS

-390 AVAEQVDSQTS
+390 AVAEQVNSQTS

-406 VGTHTVTEGFA
+406 VETHTVTEGFA

-423 PEATSDKN
+423 PEATSEKN
-431 QTGMLQASQMVE
+431 QTGMSEASQMVE
-443 SGEITTAVRNSTSE
+443 SGEVTTAVRDSTSE
-457 IGEIK
+457 VGEIK

-478 ETIVEAT
+478 ENIVEAAT
-485 NNLLKEMIRKNMF
+485 ALLKKMIIDEHEIVTLISGEDSNEEE
-498 SKWTEKEKEILL
+498 TDEILAWINAEHEDL
-510 MKRGRYVE
+510 EVE
-518 YYLLYDRGTKF
+518 VHEGGQPLYPYYIGI
-529 GLNSGGNSEAI
+529 E
-540 LMSMPPT
+540 
-547 AEWE
+547 

>member
-1 MGTIAVVAKETLDAK
+1 MALETLDPK
-16 NLASLMYCFRDSLQE
+16 NLANLMHCFRDALQD

-64 ESLEENLELENII
+64 NSLEENAELENII
-77 DAISHGSLMGA
+77 EAISHGSLMGA

-101 GFVSKIKNASRK
+101 GFVSEIKSASRE

-122 ALSEAASA
+122 ALSAAAAA

-155 KAASE
+155 KAVSE
-160 KLSLLP
+160 KFSLLP
-166 LAEIAREAAKRS
+166 VAEIAREAAKRS

-194 VDAGGSGFLLMLDS
+194 VDAGGSGFLLMMDS
-208 LLHIID
+208 LLHVID
-214 DRPMPEPEVVTAS
+214 DRPMPEPEAVTVS
-227 VDSLIL
+227 VDALIL
-233 DVHDETSNS
+233 DVHDETSNN
-242 GTRYEVMYFLDAPD
+242 GTRYEVMYFLEAPD
-256 DLIPD
+256 DSIPD

-300 IGKPYEIRVTDL
+300 VGRPYDIRVTDL
-312 FEEIAGNYHDHDIA
+312 FEEVAENYHDHEIA

-355 NGGQSMNPS
+355 HGGQSMNPS

-406 VGTHTVTEGFA
+406 VETHTVTEGFA

-423 PEATSDKN
+423 PEATSEKN
-431 QTGMLQASQMVE
+431 QTGMSQASQTVE
-443 SGEITTAVRNSTSE
+443 SGEITTAVRESTSE

-462 KGNFL
+462 KGDFL
-467 GLQKGKVTVVA
+467 GLQKGKVTVIA
-478 ETIVEAT
+478 ATIVEAT
-485 NNLLKEMIRKNMF
+485 NNLLKEMISNEHEIVTLVAGED
-498 SKWTEKEKEILL
+498 SNEKETDEIVAWVNAEYEELE
-510 MKRGRYVE
+510 VE
-518 YYLLYDRGTKF
+518 VHEGGQPLYPYYIGI
-529 GLNSGGNSEAI
+529 E
-540 LMSMPPT
+540 
-547 AEWE
+547 

>member
-1 MGTIAVVAKETLDAK
+1 MTTIAVVAKETLDAK

-51 NMAATLNSVVSEI
+51 NMAATLNAVVSEI
-64 ESLEENLELENII
+64 ESLEENIEMEKII
-77 DAISHGSLMGA
+77 NAISHGSLMGA

-101 GFVSKIKNASRK
+101 GFVAKIKTAGLE
-113 TIDANLFSE
+113 TIDAGLFSE
-122 ALSEAASA
+122 ALSESASA

-141 TILTVVRETAEAAE
+141 TILTVVREAAEATE
-155 KAASE
+155 KAVPS
-160 KLSLLP
+160 KCDLLSLG
-166 LAEIAREAAKRS
+166 EIAREAAKHS

-208 LLHIID
+208 LLHVID
-214 DRPMPEPEVVTAS
+214 GRPMPEPEVVTVS
-227 VDSLIL
+227 VDSLVL
-233 DVHDETSNS
+233 DVHDDMSS
-242 GTRYEVMYFLDAPD
+242 SATRYEVMYFLEAPD

-300 IGKPYEIRVTDL
+300 VGKPYEIRVTDL
-312 FEEIAGNYHDHDIA
+312 FEEIADNHYDHDIA

-337 NGDGIGEI
+337 NGAGIGEI

-355 NGGQSMNPS
+355 SGGQSMNPS

-390 AVAEQVDSQTS
+390 AVAEQVNSQTS

-406 VGTHTVTEGFA
+406 VETHTVTEGFA

-423 PEATSDKN
+423 PEATSEKN
-431 QTGMLQASQMVE
+431 QTGMSEASQMVE
-443 SGEITTAVRNSTSE
+443 SGEVTTAVRDSTSE
-457 IGEIK
+457 VGEIK

-478 ETIVEAT
+478 ENIVEAAT
-485 NNLLKEMIRKNMF
+485 ALLKKMIIDEHEIVTLISGEDSNEEE
-498 SKWTEKEKEILL
+498 TDEILAWINAEHEDL
-510 MKRGRYVE
+510 EVE
-518 YYLLYDRGTKF
+518 VHEGGQPLYPYYIGI
-529 GLNSGGNSEAI
+529 E
-540 LMSMPPT
+540 
-547 AEWE
+547 